1 MVLAT
6 HIIFTAYGFWLP
18 NDPRGSWSDFV
29 RQWELLLFGPATKTT
44 ERRSL
49 AHDDHDRKERLDAK
63 NALTYD
69 PVVFSGEQALCIS
82 RGFAKAISE
91 SRYTVY
97 ACSIMPE
104 HVHAV
109 VARHDNPAERIIGH
123 FKARATQALEAAGL
137 HPFVQYRDSKGRF
150 PSVWAHRG
158 WKVFLDS
165 DEDIARAVR
174 YVEENPLKQGLRA
187 QKWSFVTPWFPAL

>member
-1 MVLAT
+1 MVLAS

-29 RQWELLLFGPATKTT
+29 RQWELLLHGRATKTT
-44 ERRSL
+44 DRRSL
-49 AHDDHDRKERLDAK
+49 ARNPHDREKRLNAK
-63 NALTYD
+63 CSLMYE
-69 PVVFSGEQALCIS
+69 PIVFTGKQALCIS
-82 RGFAKAISE
+82 RGFAKAIEE
-91 SRYTVY
+91 SGYTVY

-109 VARHDNPAERIIGH
+109 VARHNNPAERIIGH
-123 FKARATQALEAAGL
+123 FKARATQALEDAGM
-137 HPFVQYRDSKGRF
+137 HPFVQYRDNEGRF

-165 DEDIARAVR
+165 EEGIERAIR
-174 YVEENPLKQGLRA
+174 YVEENPLKQNLRV
-187 QKWSFVTPWFPAL
+187 QKWGFVVSHSR